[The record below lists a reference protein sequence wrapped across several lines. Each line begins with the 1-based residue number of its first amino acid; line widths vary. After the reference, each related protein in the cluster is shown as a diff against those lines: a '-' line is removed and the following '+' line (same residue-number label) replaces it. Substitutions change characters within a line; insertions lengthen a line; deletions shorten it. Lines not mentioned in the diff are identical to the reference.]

1 MRQKWTLLKGSQ
13 IPGCRLLCRYQ
24 NIQRTMATEESGGS
38 QRTERSSS
46 TETDPD
52 STQTGTALSPLM
64 LTLTRPAPF
73 NTTVITHERQVS

>member
-64 LTLTRPAPF
+64 LY
-73 NTTVITHERQVS
+73 THTACAF